1 MRKIGIM
8 GGTFSPIHI
17 GHLMLAEYALDT
29 EHLDEIWFIPTGR
42 SYLKANVD
50 MPSALERYEMTCL
63 AVAGNPRM
71 KCLDLEIR
79 REGNTYTC
87 DTLVELRKGYP
98 DYHFHFI
105 FGADCLF
112 TIENWRNPG
121 QIFENCTIIAA
132 VRGDTPLTEMT
143 GKKEEL
149 EEKYNAD
156 IHLLPFM
163 QLEISSTLVRERLK
177 KQQSIR
183 YLVPDDVI
191 AYIKEKGLYGF
202 KYERK

>member
-1 MRKIGIM
+1 MKKIGIM

-17 GHLMLAEYALDT
+17 GHLLLAQWALDA
-29 EHLDEIWFIPTGR
+29 ENLDEIWFIPTGR

-50 MPSALERYEMTCL
+50 MPSATERYEMTRL
-63 AVAGNPRM
+63 AVEGNSRM
-71 KCLDLEIR
+71 KCLDLEIK

-87 DTLVELRKGYP
+87 DTLVELHKEYP

-112 TIENWRNPG
+112 TIENWRNPEL
-121 QIFENCTIIAA
+121 IFEHCTIIAA
-132 VRGDTPLTEMT
+132 VRGDTPMTEMT
-143 GKKEEL
+143 GKKAEL

-156 IHLLPFM
+156 IHLLPFL
-163 QLEISSTLVRERLK
+163 QLEISSTLVRDRLAQK
-177 KQQSIR
+177 NSVK

-202 KYERK
+202 

>member
-1 MRKIGIM
+1 MKKIGIM

-17 GHLMLAEYALDT
+17 GHLLLAQWALDA
-29 EHLDEIWFIPTGR
+29 EKLDEIWFIPTGH

-50 MPSALERYEMTCL
+50 MPSPQERYEMTCL
-63 AVAGNPRM
+63 AIADNPHM
-71 KCLDLEIR
+71 KCLDVEIK

-87 DTLVELRKGYP
+87 DTLVELHKEYP
-98 DYHFHFI
+98 DHHFHFI

-112 TIENWRNPG
+112 SIENWRNPE

-143 GKKEEL
+143 VKKAEL

-156 IHLLPFM
+156 IHLLPFL
-163 QLEISSTLVRERLK
+163 QLEISSTLVRERLTQK
-177 KQQSIR
+177 TSVK
-183 YLVPDDVI
+183 YLVPDNVI

-202 KYERK
+202 